1 MTDLPV
7 RENDALRAA
16 VLMKGRRMGKAISG
30 LLIVA
35 GLLHLVPALGV
46 FGGNALSLLYGA
58 AFQQI
63 NQQVVMGHQ
72 AVLNALVGALLLYAA
87 WRPHAQPLAL
97 IVGSISLLSFL
108 VFALLLRNYNP
119 PLDKLVLGA
128 LAALGCLLLAAGLFL
143 WRQRQA

>member
-1 MTDLPV
+1 
-7 RENDALRAA
+7 
-16 VLMKGRRMGKAISG
+16 MGKAISG

-46 FGGNALSLLYGA
+46 FGSGALSLLYGA

-63 NQQVVMGHQ
+63 NQQIVMEHQ

-87 WRPHAQPLAL
+87 RHPRAQPLAL

-108 VFALLLRNYNP
+108 MFALLLRNYNP
-119 PLDKLVLGA
+119 PVDKLVLGA
-128 LAALGCLLLAAGLFL
+128 LAALSCLLLAAGLFL
-143 WRQRQA
+143 WRQRRV